1 MIRNVLFLAAL
12 FHFSTLASGQ
22 VNEGLTAEERAYLF
36 HVVKKSPILELEIGR
51 YFDYKGPGVYL
62 ANKQPNYDSLETII
76 INQPE
81 LLIIRKEEIAKSSK
95 GILSEAA
102 NKVAIWKLNKLL
114 LAKRGSDKDL
124 ALYENENAFFDSLL
138 MAKLPP
144 NALKEKNGIL
154 QPNPKLKNLLD
165 PGLSL
170 DDKIVFLESLRFL
183 EENDQLVTLEA
194 MHSAI
199 NAYVSSRSLQMYRAL
214 GGKADRFNNIL
225 VAAGDGSSTAGLLE
239 EREKDEKGRWNKGL
253 PKAIGLFPYQVTRAL
268 SGEKKKPTIEPLRIA
283 RTDLYTVGGNKET
296 LLHFDVWGYNS
307 KKQTTVVIERNG
319 VNYHLFGSGETRF
332 LSPDSNFS
340 DGTTFQTVINE
351 LERHHI
357 AELDEMIHG
366 RRGFDYWIEY
376 NTKKKN
382 ETELKIIEKEKDFSD
397 LGYRPVVTGDNP
409 SRSMKKR
416 MKRDKKA
423 GKHPDSLNKN
433 ERYQPNTDANKNEKG
448 KTQNSIVEL
457 YSLFNAY
464 KKKIAELEQQKL
476 EAVELR
482 ARYQQKLDL
491 YKQAMGYSWASFE
504 EKDGLYIF
512 SDSATFDIRTQDF
525 TFPASDSVQGFE
537 VRLISIPETALSEQ
551 ADEVMLHM
559 NLTDSKPHY
568 DARVQIAL
576 NDQFRSDRWELDRP
590 LFTREDSVALVQF
603 FEALQNK
610 KTDFELIARGQG
622 IARWNGL
629 RPVKDDRPNEL
640 SAYPIS
646 ALDTT
651 FSRLRYS
658 ELHIDLRR
666 GIVAEINSF
675 TDPVRSNITISDPEL
690 IETMSKYKLSKN
702 DMLSA
707 LRTATILKKFK
718 EEINVLAGTY
728 LSRESAKI
736 VIDRFNKEWS
746 KTKVSVGAT
755 SFKISELLK

>member
-1 MIRNVLFLAAL
+1 
-12 FHFSTLASGQ
+12 
-22 VNEGLTAEERAYLF
+22 
-36 HVVKKSPILELEIGR
+36 
-51 YFDYKGPGVYL
+51 
-62 ANKQPNYDSLETII
+62 
-76 INQPE
+76 
-81 LLIIRKEEIAKSSK
+81 
-95 GILSEAA
+95 
-102 NKVAIWKLNKLL
+102 
-114 LAKRGSDKDL
+114 
-124 ALYENENAFFDSLL
+124 
-138 MAKLPP
+138 
-144 NALKEKNGIL
+144 
-154 QPNPKLKNLLD
+154 
-165 PGLSL
+165 
-170 DDKIVFLESLRFL
+170 
-183 EENDQLVTLEA
+183 
-194 MHSAI
+194 
-199 NAYVSSRSLQMYRAL
+199 
-214 GGKADRFNNIL
+214 NIL